1 MGRSCLIFGAP
12 IETGASQR
20 GCLMGPA
27 SLRTAGLAETLAKLG
42 WTVED
47 RGDVQ
52 IPAQLPIP
60 HANQAVHNLSETKAW
75 IAALEPAAYEAAAR
89 SDLPIFMG
97 GDHSMSAGTVPGV
110 ARRAAEEGRP
120 LFVLWLDA
128 HPDLHTLSTT
138 ESGNLHGTPVAYFT
152 GQFSEQIDCDA
163 YPELQHAVDPAN
175 ICFMGIRSVDPA
187 EHARISEHGMEVH
200 DMRALDETGVLAP
213 LRAFLE
219 RVRAANGR
227 LHVSFD
233 VDFLDPGIAPAVGT
247 TVPGGA
253 TFREAHLIMETLCDS
268 GLVGSLDLVELN
280 PFLDERGRTAKL
292 LCDLTA
298 SLFGR
303 RVLDRMTRS
312 FG

>member
-1 MGRSCLIFGAP
+1 MTQTTVILGAP
-12 IETGASQR
+12 VETGASQR

-27 SLRTAGLAETLAKLG
+27 SLRTAGLLETLTSLG
-42 WTVED
+42 WAVED

-52 IPAQLPIP
+52 ISAQKEQNYTNP
-60 HANQAVHNLSETKAW
+60 AVHNLAETYAW
-75 IAALEPAAYEAAAR
+75 IEALEPAAYEATR
-89 SDLPIFMG
+89 DSVLPIFMG

-128 HPDLHTLSTT
+128 HPDLHTLDTT

-152 GQFSEQIDCDA
+152 GQEGCDA
-163 YPELQHAVDPAN
+163 FPELKHGVAPEN
-175 ICFMGIRSVDPA
+175 MCFIGIRSVDPA
-187 EHARISEHGMEVH
+187 EHERIKRLGMDVQ
-200 DMRALDETGVLAP
+200 DMRAIDETGVLAP
-213 LRAFLE
+213 LRAFLD

-312 FG
+312 FD

>member
-1 MGRSCLIFGAP
+1 MMKSTVLFGVP
-12 IETGASQR
+12 VETGASQR

-27 SLRTAGLAETLAKLG
+27 SLRTAGLPQTLSALG
-42 WTVED
+42 WSVED

-52 IPAQLPIP
+52 IAPQEITA
-60 HANQAVHNLSETKAW
+60 HANPAVHNLSETRAW
-75 IAALEPAAYEAAAR
+75 IEALEPAAYAAAR
-89 SDLPIFMG
+89 DSDLPVFMG

-128 HPDLHTLSTT
+128 HPDLHTLDTT

-152 GQFSEQIDCDA
+152 GQAGLEA
-163 YPELQHAVDPAN
+163 YPALTNAVAPEHM
-175 ICFMGIRSVDPA
+175 CFIGIRSVDPA
-187 EHARISEHGMEVH
+187 EQDRIQRFEMDVQ
-200 DMRALDETGVLAP
+200 DMRAIDETGVLVP

-219 RVRAANGR
+219 RVRTANGR

>member
-1 MGRSCLIFGAP
+1 MMKSTVLFGVP
-12 IETGASQR
+12 VETGASQR

-27 SLRTAGLAETLAKLG
+27 SLRTAGLPETLKALG
-42 WTVED
+42 WSVED
-47 RGDVQ
+47 RGDIQ
-52 IPAQLPIP
+52 IAAQEIAP
-60 HANQAVHNLSETKAW
+60 HANPAVHNLSETRAW
-75 IAALEPAAYEAAAR
+75 IEALEPAAYAAAR
-89 SDLPIFMG
+89 DSDLPIFMG

-128 HPDLHTLSTT
+128 HPDLHTLDTT

-152 GQFSEQIDCDA
+152 GQEGFET
-163 YPELQHAVDPAN
+163 YPTLTHAVAPEHM
-175 ICFMGIRSVDPA
+175 CFIGIRSVDPA
-187 EHARISEHGMEVH
+187 EHERIQRFEMDVQ
-200 DMRALDETGVLAP
+200 DMRAIDETGVLVP
-213 LRAFLE
+213 LRAFLD